1 MKTMKITARTCL
13 AIIMVPVT
21 MDYLIIVVIASV
33 AGLAKTVT
41 SVRYIN
47 FEKLKLNYCRQVKLS
62 FQETKHNLI
71 VN

>member
-1 MKTMKITARTCL
+1 MKITARTCL

-21 MDYLIIVVIASV
+21 MDYPVIVVIASV

-47 FEKLKLNYCRQVKLS
+47 FEKLKLN
-62 FQETKHNLI
+62 
-71 VN
+71 